1 MKDLKASMA
10 LEELFEEWKSA
21 HCEEAEED
29 YLKYRGGNVPKH
41 AFLPDGIIDTD
52 QFGEKKKTGESL
64 LFIAKEAYW
73 YTEKYSDEKY
83 LEAVEKPKFWHRE
96 ASRGAVDETIFSKR
110 LSMMANAFY
119 NKDYAKVDKDHHNLQ
134 STAVIN
140 LNKRGGFAY
149 CKWETLEGYVASYC
163 RFIEKE
169 IEIINPDVI
178 VCCGAGVKWLLDKY
192 VCIDKGIKVVSIYHP
207 SYFALTDEDYLNHFE
222 CALEGKEWKLTINRS
237 KAEQAEVPMKGIIFD
252 TNKTYSD
259 TSTFD
264 MLTSNKISAYGDASR
279 YIERFNTGDIVFFYV
294 SGKGVVAAGEI
305 CSKTEECKYYDSVE
319 KYKTVRMISP
329 LKLPNEE
336 KDLKFIK
343 PSEIK
348 KLLGEKGFFWAS
360 TIKVPYLHSKEECDC
375 LIAQLRRINNEEDS

>member
-1 MKDLKASMA
+1 MKELKSSKV
-10 LEELFEEWKSA
+10 LEELFEEWKKA
-21 HCEEAEED
+21 HCREDETD

-41 AFLPDGIIDTD
+41 AFLPDGIIDTE
-52 QFGEKKKTGESL
+52 QFGEKKKMGKSL

-73 YTEKYSDEKY
+73 YTENYSETDY
-83 LEAVEKPKFWHRE
+83 REAVKEPKFWHRE
-96 ASRGAVDETIFSKR
+96 VSRGKVDETMFSKR
-110 LSMMANAFY
+110 LSMLANAFY
-119 NKDYAKVDKDHHNLQ
+119 NNDYKNVNKEHHNLQ

-163 RFIEKE
+163 KYIEKE
-169 IEIINPDVI
+169 IELVNPDVI

-192 VCIDKGIKVVSIYHP
+192 VSVDGAKVISIYHP
-207 SYFALTDEDYLNHFE
+207 SYFALTDEEYLEQFE
-222 CALEGKEWKLTINRS
+222 CALGGKEWNKIINRS
-237 KAEQAEVPMKGIIFD
+237 KSEKAEVPMKGIIFD

-279 YIERFNTGDIVFFYV
+279 YIDRFNIGDIVFFYV
-294 SGKGVVAAGEI
+294 KGKGVVAAGEI
-305 CSKTEECKYYDSVE
+305 CSETEEYKCDDFVE

-329 LKLPNEE
+329 LKLPCEENE
-336 KDLKFIK
+336 LKYIK

-348 KLLGEKGFFWAS
+348 RLLGKNGFFWAS
-360 TIKVPYLHSKEECDC
+360 TIKVPYLHGKEECDC
-375 LIAQLRRINNEEDS
+375 LISELRRINDEK